1 MIHSKEIDEYGTYSE
16 VFDGKYDRF
25 CYVIN
30 EVTTDSSVSSSS
42 LTLESV
48 ESDTGTS
55 DEEERTDINR
65 GYHGFRPPGIPSCIE
80 EQNEEGHSLPGT
92 IEELGFQNGEH
103 NRPVPNRS
111 GKK

>member
-30 EVTTDSSVSSSS
+30 EVTTDPSVSSSS
-42 LTLESV
+42 DLSEISQSV

-55 DEEERTDINR
+55 DEEQRTFINR
-65 GYHGFRPPGIPSCIE
+65 GYHGFRPPGIPSCIK

-92 IEELGFQNGEH
+92 MMN
-103 NRPVPNRS
+103 
-111 GKK
+111 

>member
-30 EVTTDSSVSSSS
+30 EVTTDSSISSSS
-42 LTLESV
+42 DDLSEISESV
-48 ESDTGTS
+48 ESDTESSG
-55 DEEERTDINR
+55 EEQRTVINR
-65 GYHGFRPPGIPSCIE
+65 GYHGCRPPGIPSCIE

-92 IEELGFQNGEH
+92 TDQLG
-103 NRPVPNRS
+103 P
-111 GKK
+111 